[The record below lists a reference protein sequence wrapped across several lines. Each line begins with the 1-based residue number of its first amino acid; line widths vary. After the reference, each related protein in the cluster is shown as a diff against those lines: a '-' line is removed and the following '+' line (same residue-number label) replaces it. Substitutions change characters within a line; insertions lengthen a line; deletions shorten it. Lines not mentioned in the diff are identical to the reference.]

1 MKCGKRVCF
10 HGAFADKS
18 DAKRKEREVSGF
30 IRKIKV
36 RGHTRYAVMTSK
48 RTK

>member
-10 HGAFADKS
+10 HGAFTKKAD
-18 DAKRKEREVSGF
+18 AQRKEREVNGF

-36 RGHTRYAVMTSK
+36 RGSTRYSVMTGK
-48 RTK
+48 GRK